1 MALRTLAIVNPSSAS
16 GATAARWPAVE
27 ARLREVLGPLEVEF
41 TRGPRDARRIARE
54 GVRAGCE
61 RVLAVGGDGTLSE
74 VATGLLAH
82 ELAGY
87 AQLGLLP
94 MGSGN
99 DYARSLGV
107 PLDLPGAIEVLARGA
122 ARPVD
127 AIRVNHLDRD
137 GGDCV
142 SYSVNVTSFGISGL
156 VNELKLRGPS
166 GLGGRLAFL
175 LATLRAVRRYR
186 AAPLSLALDG
196 KPLYEGALLL
206 GAAANGRWFGGGMQ
220 LAPTAALDDALFDVV
235 LVTEVPR
242 RVLFWKLASIYR
254 GAHLDDAAVS
264 LHRGRVLEARGT
276 ARPVPI
282 EIDGELLGSLPA
294 RCELLPQ
301 ALSVIGPA
309 S

>member
-1 MALRTLAIVNPSSAS
+1 MALRTLAIVNPSSAG
-16 GATAARWPAVE
+16 GATAARWPALE
-27 ARLREVLGPLEVEF
+27 ARLREILGPLEVEF

-87 AQLGLLP
+87 AQLGVLP

-99 DYARSLGV
+99 DFARSLGL
-107 PLDLPGAIEVLARGA
+107 PLDPRGAIEVFARGV

-127 AIRVNHLDRD
+127 AIRVNHLGLEGD
-137 GGDCV
+137 DCV
-142 SYSVNVTSFGISGL
+142 SYCVNVTSFGISGL
-156 VNELKLRGPS
+156 VNELKLRGPG

-175 LATLRAVRRYR
+175 LATLRAVWRYR

-196 KPLYEGALLL
+196 EPLYEGELLL
-206 GAAANGRWFGGGMQ
+206 GAAANGRCFGGGMQ
-220 LAPTAALDDALFDVV
+220 LAPAAAMDDAHFDVV

-242 RVLFWKLASIYR
+242 WALFWKLASIYR
-254 GAHLDDAAVS
+254 GTHLDDPAVS
-264 LHRGRVLEARGT
+264 LYRGQVLEARGT
-276 ARPVPI
+276 ASAVPI

-294 RCELLPQ
+294 RYEILPG